1 MNYEIVID
9 DGLAIAKEDSL
20 GKLTDSQTWG
30 IEAGGVDNKGLN
42 ESMQKDANGLETKLT
57 QSPMDACNFRNEE
70 GIQSVI
76 ENGPWMVNGKPMP
89 VPLVLVAG
97 SILQWHRRNRAI
109 VVLLAINTKPFLMF
123 SHTFSLRNTLLST
136 DLSLYF
142 LHISSQPLV
151 GAKAVIEV
159 PGEGIGFWRLE

>member
-57 QSPMDACNFRNEE
+57 QSPMDACNIVKEGSKKWEFTICRFFVGYNMSIQELNNNLYRLWGTFGLKSIIANSNGVFLFKFRNEE

-76 ENGPWMVNGKPMP
+76 ENGPWMVNGKPMF
-89 VPLVLVAG
+89 V
-97 SILQWHRRNRAI
+97 
-109 VVLLAINTKPFLMF
+109 
-123 SHTFSLRNTLLST
+123 
-136 DLSLYF
+136 
-142 LHISSQPLV
+142 
-151 GAKAVIEV
+151 
-159 PGEGIGFWRLE
+159 